1 MSAVGATPAVG
12 RSRAGEGTPTRQAIA
27 RAARALF
34 EQKGYERVSI
44 REIGTAAGVDPAL
57 VMRHYG
63 SKEELFVRVI
73 GFDEH
78 FAPRL
83 DGPLETIG
91 QRLAAYL
98 LDPRHAQM
106 RRTLTALLYAS
117 DHDVVRTDLHGI
129 MQRLLVDTL
138 SARLE
143 GEDRTTR
150 AWLVSAQLLGLTH
163 SWDAIDGGRVTAA
176 ERTRVA
182 ELYGAA
188 IQQLITPA
196 QSHERRRS
204 PQ

>member
-1 MSAVGATPAVG
+1 MLTCVVSSASAASDVGKSAIK
-12 RSRAGEGTPTRQAIA
+12 AGSPTQRAIA
-27 RAARALF
+27 VAARALF
-34 EQKGYERVSI
+34 EEKGYERVSI
-44 REIGTAAGVDPAL
+44 REIAASAGVDPAL
-57 VMRHYG
+57 VMRHYR

-83 DGPLETIG
+83 DGPLDTIG
-91 QRLAAYL
+91 YRLAAYL

-117 DHDVVRTDLHGI
+117 GHDVVRTDLQGT

-143 GEDRTTR
+143 GDDRTTR

-163 SWDAIDGGRVTAA
+163 SWDAVDGGRVSAA

-182 ELYGAA
+182 ALYGAA
-188 IQQLITPA
+188 IQQLITPD
-196 QSHERRRS
+196 
-204 PQ
+204 